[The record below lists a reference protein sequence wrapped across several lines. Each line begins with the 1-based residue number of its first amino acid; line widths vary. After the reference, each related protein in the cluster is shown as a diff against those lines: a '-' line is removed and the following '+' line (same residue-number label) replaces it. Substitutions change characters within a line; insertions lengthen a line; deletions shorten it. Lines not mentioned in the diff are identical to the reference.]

1 MYIEIEEI
9 FNISKEFIMD
19 KEWLYRYILK
29 NSYKIFETNN
39 SKKYWKNIYYVS
51 KLYNTLNPDT
61 LEYALYKMIDLNDEK
76 LINISIMHLL
86 INKINKNKTY
96 ALCRSLKKVY
106 KKNNWDYSVIQFHLK
121 INNAFINDE
130 NYNVGFQKE
139 DLTSITNILKRAKV
153 INHNEVYSKYPL
165 EFQKVLCQLI
175 FYYDVSELGLDY
187 FLSNRSKKII
197 NDFIKYNNKFKC
209 INDLDVFRNDILIT
223 KLFKDEVSNKL
234 LNDVVQFFENILK

>member
-1 MYIEIEEI
+1 MITMCIEIEEI

-29 NSYKIFETNN
+29 NSYKIFEINN
-39 SKKYWKNIYYVS
+39 SKKYWENIYYVS

-76 LINISIMHLL
+76 LISISIMHLL

-106 KKNNWDYSVIQFHLK
+106 TKNNWDYSVIQFHLK
-121 INNAFINDE
+121 VNNAFINDE
-130 NYNVGFQKE
+130 SYNVGFQKE

-153 INHNEVYSKYPL
+153 INHNEVYSKYPP
-165 EFQKVLCQLI
+165 EF
-175 FYYDVSELGLDY
+175 
-187 FLSNRSKKII
+187 
-197 NDFIKYNNKFKC
+197 
-209 INDLDVFRNDILIT
+209 
-223 KLFKDEVSNKL
+223 
-234 LNDVVQFFENILK
+234 